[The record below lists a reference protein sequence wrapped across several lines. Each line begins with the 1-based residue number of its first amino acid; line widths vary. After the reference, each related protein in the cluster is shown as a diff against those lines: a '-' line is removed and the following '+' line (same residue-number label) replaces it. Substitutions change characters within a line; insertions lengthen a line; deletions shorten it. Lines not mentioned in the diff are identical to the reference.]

1 MKSNYKMQVMI
12 HNAIADIL
20 TSTQKVKQ
28 PNLLL
33 TQEQYDVDP
42 NFWKKAIRQKG
53 GREEDIII
61 VPSIIKE

>member
-1 MKSNYKMQVMI
+1 MKSNYKMQIMI

-20 TSTQKVKQ
+20 NATQKVNH
-28 PNLLL
+28 PSLLL

-42 NFWKKAIRQKG
+42 DFWKKAIKQKG

-61 VPSIIKE
+61 VPSTIKE